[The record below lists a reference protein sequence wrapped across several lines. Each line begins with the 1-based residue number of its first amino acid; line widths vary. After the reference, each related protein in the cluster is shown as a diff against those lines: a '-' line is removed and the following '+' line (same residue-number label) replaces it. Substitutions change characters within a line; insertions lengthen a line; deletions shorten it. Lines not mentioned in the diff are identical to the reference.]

1 MINHYTADLK
11 KRSDDAYTHNGEPS
25 KRPDRAVT
33 VYIQRCRQAYNDV
46 PIFIGGIEASL
57 RRIAQYDYWSN
68 EVKRSVLV
76 DSGADMLA
84 YGNTERALAELA
96 HRISAG
102 ETITTVDNIRGT
114 VVVKPA
120 AAGAGPRSTPH
131 GSIGPK

>member
-11 KRSDDAYTHNGEPS
+11 KRSDDAYTPSEPG

-33 VYIQRCRQAYNDV
+33 VCTQRCQQACKDV

-76 DSGADMLA
+76 DSGADILA
-84 YGNTERALAELA
+84 YGNAERALAELA
-96 HRISAG
+96 HRIAADES
-102 ETITTVDNIRGT
+102 ITVVDNIHGT
-114 VVVKPA
+114 VVMKPEV
-120 AAGAGPRSTPH
+120 AGAGPRSTPH